1 MRRAV
6 YSLGLLFALLMLLP
20 VSLYAEVYSIDFNR
34 GTKSGGVI
42 ATSLEEVVSAN
53 DFCSAGASYITE
65 ISATDSFYDD
75 AGCGLRIGTVKS
87 SNKGDVIFSLST
99 EISSKVIERIV
110 VYASRGTSDTNG
122 DLEVNVNGLYQKI
135 SYADIM
141 PYDSSDS
148 GSLSY
153 MLPAVDINKQ
163 VPKLQIK
170 ARNTNFVMLHRID
183 IIISEDGL
191 TLPAQ
196 SGGLNYATFSSGK
209 ATFFP
214 EEVTVSKVSVVDGLL
229 CVSPLTV
236 QNGCGRSGRYVPANT
251 GVLLSSQSDEVAYYT
266 LDGET
271 PDALSGNMLCPAA
284 QPMTADARFYK
295 LAYDDFDGKTALGFY
310 WGATDGG
317 AFSCKSGTAY
327 LAVPSASSGA
337 KGFVL
342 DGAADEDA
350 IRTIG
355 ETPDGMGCF
364 YNLSGLRSGTSLRGI
379 YIKDGKKYVGK

>member
-6 YSLGLLFALLMLLP
+6 HTLGLLFALLMLLP

-42 ATSLEEVVSAN
+42 ATSLEDDVSAN
-53 DFCSAGASYITE
+53 DFCSAGASYITA
-65 ISATDSFYDD
+65 ISTADCFYDN
-75 AGCGLRIGTVKS
+75 AGCGLRIGEKDGS
-87 SNKGDVIFSLST
+87 GIAYVIFTLST
-99 EISSKVIERIV
+99 EISSKAIERIV
-110 VYASRGTSDTNG
+110 VYASRGTSDTDS
-122 DLEVNVNGLYQKI
+122 DLQVNVSNLSQEI
-135 SYADIM
+135 SYADIL
-141 PYDSSDS
+141 PYGSSDS

-153 MLPAVDINKQ
+153 MLPAVDINRQ

-183 IIISEDGL
+183 IIMSEDGL

-251 GVLLSSQSDEVAYYT
+251 GVLLSSQSGEVAYYT

-364 YNLSGLRSGTSLRGI
+364 YNLAGLRSSTSLRGI

>member
-1 MRRAV
+1 M
-6 YSLGLLFALLMLLP
+6 GLLFALLMLLP

-42 ATSLEEVVSAN
+42 ATSLEDAVSAN
-53 DFCSAGASYITE
+53 DFCSAGSSYITE
-65 ISATDSFYDD
+65 ISIADSFYDN
-75 AGCGLRIGTVKS
+75 AGCGLRIGKETGSGFAYVT
-87 SNKGDVIFSLST
+87 FSLCT
-99 EISSKVIERIV
+99 EISSKSIERVV
-110 VYASRGTSDTNG
+110 VYASWETSDTDS
-122 DLEVNVNGLYQKI
+122 DLQVNVSNLSQKI
-135 SYADIM
+135 SYADILA
-141 PYDSSDS
+141 YDSSDS

-163 VPKLQIK
+163 VRQLQIK
-170 ARNTNFVMLHRID
+170 AHNTNFVMLHRID
-183 IIISEDGL
+183 IIMSEDGL

-236 QNGCGRSGRYVPANT
+236 QNGCGRSGRYVPENT
-251 GVLLSSQSDEVAYYT
+251 GVLLSSQSSEVAYYT

-284 QPMTADARFYK
+284 QPMTTDARFYK

-364 YNLSGLRSGTSLRGI
+364 YNLAGLRSGTSLRGI

>member
-1 MRRAV
+1 MRRAAHT
-6 YSLGLLFALLMLLP
+6 LGLFFALLMLLP

-34 GTKSGGVI
+34 GAKSGGLI
-42 ATSLEEVVSAN
+42 ETSFKDDVSAH

-65 ISATDSFYDD
+65 ISIADCFYDN
-75 AGCGLRIGTVKS
+75 AGCGLRIGKETGSGFAFVT
-87 SNKGDVIFSLST
+87 FSLSA
-99 EISSKVIERIV
+99 EISSKSIERIV
-110 VYASRGTSDTNG
+110 VYASRETSDTDS
-122 DLEVNVNGLYQKI
+122 DLQVNVSGLSQKI
-135 SYADIM
+135 SYADILA
-141 PYDSSDS
+141 YDSSTP
-148 GSLSY
+148 GSLGY

-163 VPKLQIK
+163 VRQLQIK
-170 ARNTNFVMLHRID
+170 AHNTNFVMLHRID
-183 IIISEDGL
+183 IIMAEDGL

-229 CVSPLTV
+229 CVSPLVV

-251 GVLLSSQSDEVAYYT
+251 GVLLSSQSGEVAYYT
-266 LDGET
+266 LDGEM
-271 PDALSGNMLCPAA
+271 PDALSDNMLCPAA

-310 WGATDGG
+310 WGAADGG

-350 IRTIG
+350 IRTIA
-355 ETPDGMGCF
+355 ETPDEMGDF
-364 YNLSGLRSGTSLRGI
+364 YNLAGLRSGASLRGI

>member
-6 YSLGLLFALLMLLP
+6 HTLGLFFALLMLLP

-34 GTKSGGVI
+34 GAKSGGLI
-42 ATSLEEVVSAN
+42 GTSLKDDVSAH

-65 ISATDSFYDD
+65 ISIADSFYDN
-75 AGCGLRIGTVKS
+75 AGCGLRIGKETGSGFAFVT
-87 SNKGDVIFSLST
+87 FTLSP
-99 EISSKVIERIV
+99 EISSKAIERVV
-110 VYASRGTSDTNG
+110 VYASRETYDTSY
-122 DLEVNVNGLYQKI
+122 DLQVNVNSLLQTV
-135 SYADIM
+135 SYADIL
-141 PYDSSDS
+141 PFGSSDS
-148 GSLSY
+148 GSLGY

-183 IIISEDGL
+183 IIMAEDGL

-229 CVSPLTV
+229 CVSPLAV

-251 GVLLSSQSDEVAYYT
+251 GVLLSSQSGEVAYYT
-266 LDGET
+266 LDGEM
-271 PDALSGNMLCPAA
+271 PDALSDNMLCPAA

-310 WGATDGG
+310 WGAADGG

-350 IRTIG
+350 IRTIA
-355 ETPDGMGCF
+355 ETPDEMGDF
-364 YNLSGLRSGTSLRGI
+364 YNLAGQRSSASLRGI
-379 YIKDGKKYVGK
+379 YIRGGKKYVGK

>member
-34 GTKSGGVI
+34 GTKSGGLI
-42 ATSLEEVVSAN
+42 ETSLEDAVSAN
-53 DFCSAGASYITE
+53 EFCSAGASYITE
-65 ISATDSFYDD
+65 ISIADCFYDN
-75 AGCGLRIGTVKS
+75 AGCGLRIGKETGSGFAFVT
-87 SNKGDVIFSLST
+87 FSLSP
-99 EISSKVIERIV
+99 EISSKAIERVV
-110 VYASRGTSDTNG
+110 VYASRETYDTSY
-122 DLEVNVNGLYQKI
+122 DLQVNVNSLLQTV
-135 SYADIM
+135 SYADIL
-141 PYDSSDS
+141 PFGSSDS
-148 GSLSY
+148 GSLGY

-163 VPKLQIK
+163 VRQLQIK
-170 ARNTNFVMLHRID
+170 AHNTNFVMLHRID
-183 IIISEDGL
+183 IIMAEDGL

-251 GVLLSSQSDEVAYYT
+251 GVLLSSQSGEVAYYT
-266 LDGET
+266 LDGEM
-271 PDALSGNMLCPAA
+271 PDALSDNMLCSAS
-284 QPMTADARFYK
+284 QPMTGNARFYK

-310 WGATDGG
+310 WGAADGG

-337 KGFVL
+337 KGFLL

-350 IRTIG
+350 IRTIA
-355 ETPDGMGCF
+355 ETPDEMDDF
-364 YNLSGLRSGTSLRGI
+364 YNLAGQRSSASLRGI
-379 YIKDGKKYVGK
+379 YIKGGKKYVGK

>member
-1 MRRAV
+1 MRRAAHT
-6 YSLGLLFALLMLLP
+6 LGLLFALLMLLP

-34 GTKSGGVI
+34 GAKSGGLI
-42 ATSLEEVVSAN
+42 ETSLKDAVSAN
-53 DFCSAGASYITE
+53 DFCSAGASYITA
-65 ISATDSFYDD
+65 ISATDSFYDN

-99 EISSKVIERIV
+99 EISGKAIERIV
-110 VYASRGTSDTNG
+110 VYASRGTSDTTG
-122 DLEVNVNGLYQKI
+122 FLDVNVSGLSQKI
-135 SYADIM
+135 SYADILA
-141 PYDSSDS
+141 YDSSTP
-148 GSLSY
+148 GSLGY

-163 VPKLQIK
+163 VRQLQIK
-170 ARNTNFVMLHRID
+170 AHNTNFVMLHRID
-183 IIISEDGL
+183 IIMAEDGL

-229 CVSPLTV
+229 CVSPLAV

-251 GVLLSSQSDEVAYYT
+251 GVLLSSQSGEVAYYT
-266 LDGET
+266 LDGEM
-271 PDALSGNMLCPAA
+271 PDALSDNMLCSAS
-284 QPMTADARFYK
+284 QPMTGNARFYK

-310 WGATDGG
+310 WGAADGG

-350 IRTIG
+350 IRTIA
-355 ETPDGMGCF
+355 ETPDEMGDF
-364 YNLSGLRSGTSLRGI
+364 YNLAGQRSGTSLRGI
-379 YIKDGKKYVGK
+379 YIRGGKKYVGK

>member
-1 MRRAV
+1 MRRAAHT
-6 YSLGLLFALLMLLP
+6 LRLFFALLMLLP

-34 GTKSGGVI
+34 GAKSGGSI
-42 ATSLEEVVSAN
+42 ETSLKDAMSAN

-65 ISATDSFYDD
+65 ISIADSFYDN
-75 AGCGLRIGTVKS
+75 AGCGLRIGKETGSGFAFVT
-87 SNKGDVIFSLST
+87 FTLSP
-99 EISSKVIERIV
+99 EISSKAIERVV
-110 VYASRGTSDTNG
+110 VYASRETYDTSY
-122 DLEVNVNGLYQKI
+122 DLQVNVNSLLQTV
-135 SYADIM
+135 SYADIL
-141 PYDSSDS
+141 PFGSSDS
-148 GSLSY
+148 GSLGY

-183 IIISEDGL
+183 IIMSEDGL

-229 CVSPLTV
+229 CVSPLAV

-251 GVLLSSQSDEVAYYT
+251 GVLLSSQSGEVAYYT
-266 LDGET
+266 LDGEM
-271 PDALSGNMLCPAA
+271 PDALSDNMLCSAS
-284 QPMTADARFYK
+284 QPMTGNARFYK

-310 WGATDGG
+310 WGAADGG

-350 IRTIG
+350 IRTIA
-355 ETPDGMGCF
+355 ETPDEMGDF
-364 YNLSGLRSGTSLRGI
+364 YNLAGQRSRASLRGI
-379 YIKDGKKYVGK
+379 YIKDGKKYLSK

>member
-1 MRRAV
+1 MRRAAHT
-6 YSLGLLFALLMLLP
+6 LGLFFALLMLLP

-34 GTKSGGVI
+34 GSKSGGSI
-42 ATSLEEVVSAN
+42 STTLKDDVSAN

-65 ISATDSFYDD
+65 ISIADCFYDN
-75 AGCGLRIGTVKS
+75 AGCGLRIGKETGSGFAYVT
-87 SNKGDVIFSLST
+87 FTLSA
-99 EISSKVIERIV
+99 EISSKSIERIV
-110 VYASRGTSDTNG
+110 VYASRETSDTDS
-122 DLEVNVNGLYQKI
+122 DLQVNVSGLSQKI
-135 SYADIM
+135 SYADILA
-141 PYDSSDS
+141 YDSSTP
-148 GSLSY
+148 GSLGY
-153 MLPAVDINKQ
+153 MLLAVDINKQ
-163 VPKLQIK
+163 VRQLQIK
-170 ARNTNFVMLHRID
+170 ARNTDFVMLHRID
-183 IIISEDGL
+183 IIMAEDGL

-229 CVSPLTV
+229 CVSPLAV

-251 GVLLSSQSDEVAYYT
+251 GVLLSSQSGEVAYYT
-266 LDGET
+266 LDGEM
-271 PDALSGNMLCPAA
+271 PDALSDNMLCSAS
-284 QPMTADARFYK
+284 QPMTGNARFYK

-310 WGATDGG
+310 WGAADGG

-342 DGAADEDA
+342 DGSADEDA
-350 IRTIG
+350 IRTIA
-355 ETPDGMGCF
+355 ETPDEMGDF
-364 YNLSGLRSGTSLRGI
+364 YNLAGQRSGTSLRGI